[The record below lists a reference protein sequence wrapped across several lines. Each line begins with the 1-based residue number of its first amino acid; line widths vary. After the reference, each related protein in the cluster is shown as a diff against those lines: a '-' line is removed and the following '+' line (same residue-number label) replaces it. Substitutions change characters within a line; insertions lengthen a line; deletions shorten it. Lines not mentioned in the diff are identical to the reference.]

1 MYDLLIKGGTVVDP
15 SQNIHGVNDIAIEDG
30 KIARIAPDIDASES
44 SQVVEVKGKVVT
56 PGLIDLHTH
65 VFAGVNS
72 TGVEP
77 NIGGVRAGVTTM
89 VDAGSSGCDTF
100 GGFPRHILPNTDTE
114 IICFLHI
121 CRTGLAHTPIF
132 QPSSIARPH
141 GFQSSINP
149 HRGILLRREGP
160 HGVAALEII
169 SAWRCPVHVCPSAL
183 RGLCCR

>member
-15 SQNIHGVNDIAIEDG
+15 SQNIHGINDVAIEDG
-30 KIARIAPDIDASES
+30 KIARIAPDIDAPES

-100 GGFPRHILPNTDTE
+100 GGFPATSCPTPTPRSFASSTSAGPVLPPRPT
-114 IICFLHI
+114 
-121 CRTGLAHTPIF
+121 
-132 QPSSIARPH
+132 SSARPV
-141 GFQSSINP
+141 SISITLWRP
-149 HRGILLRREGP
+149 STRTETPSPASRPGWSRQRWR
-160 HGVAALEII
+160 
-169 SAWRCPVHVCPSAL
+169 SWAWRCPGWPSVRPRRPAC
-183 RGLCCR
+183 G